1 MDTGIV
7 AIALEGECERILAVA
22 AIDDSI
28 RTWRLHRC
36 RVELA
41 PENLK
46 RVRASPGTRSRPWY
60 GRSLSS
66 MRHRF

>member
-36 RVELA
+36 RVELV

-46 RVRASPGTRSRPWY
+46 RV
-60 GRSLSS
+60 
-66 MRHRF
+66 